1 MKFCVSS
8 ALPTIYADMNV
19 YRYIAYNEITIVEP
33 ERFKWVYLYVHLNEV
48 MRGCNTDVFKG
59 MKILNAV
66 EISDVLDQN
75 FKSVGNILLHEY
87 IDPFER
93 YERHLEAMKGFENQD
108 DFMVE
113 HLLRIFGADNFKELS
128 LTPDKLCNDVE
139 RLTNG
144 VENVARVQLLKRAE
158 EVSNDLK
165 KTIETYLNEKRPIDK
180 TRKDMGLTSQIRKEV
195 ENSDSPID
203 EIWEIISPALKGI
216 SKNQFWGFEQMPW
229 IQGLDHTQHGAFAG
243 AHTVLNLLGL
253 SPDIGLSK
261 SDKIKNIMS
270 DGQHV
275 GMASYCDAL
284 LSADS
289 RICNKANAIY
299 KHIGLH
305 TNALFFKYDKGCV
318 INLGI
323 T

>member
-1 MKFCVSS
+1 MKFSVSS

-19 YRYIAYNEITIVEP
+19 YRYVAYNEITIVES
-33 ERFKWVYLYVHLNEV
+33 ERFKWVYSFIHLNEV

-66 EISDVLDQN
+66 EISDVLDHN
-75 FKSVGNILLHEY
+75 FKSVGNIFLQEY

-93 YERHLEAMKGFENQD
+93 YKRHLETMKGFENQD

-128 LTPDKLCNDVE
+128 LTPDKLCKEIE
-139 RLTNG
+139 RLTHG
-144 VENVARVQLLKRAE
+144 VENVARIQLLKRAE

-165 KTIETYLNEKRPIDK
+165 KSIATHLTEKRPIDK
-180 TRKDMGLTSQIRKEV
+180 TRSDIGLTSQIRKEM
-195 ENSDSPID
+195 EKSDSPID
-203 EIWEIISPALKGI
+203 EIWKIISPALKGI
-216 SKNQFWGFEQMPW
+216 SKNQFFGFERMPW
-229 IQGLDHTQHGAFAG
+229 IHGLDYTQHSAFAG
-243 AHTVLNLLGL
+243 AHTVLNMLGL

-261 SDKIKNIMS
+261 RDKIKNIMS

-289 RICNKANAIY
+289 RLCNKANAIY
-299 KHIGLH
+299 KHNGLH
-305 TNALFFKYDKGCV
+305 TNALFFKYAKDCV
-318 INLGI
+318 VNLGI